1 MKKVKITIAI
11 KEDLLT
17 QIDDLVRKRQAKEL
31 EEGVIKSNRSR
42 VIEDLLEKA
51 VLEKRIK

>member
-31 EEGVIKSNRSR
+31 ESGTIKSNRSR
-42 VIEDLLEKA
+42 VIEDLLEKVVWEGRA
-51 VLEKRIK
+51 K